1 MGFKKDNWPIYI
13 MIFMMFICGCKVLEI
28 QFENMLTIFKYLLTV
43 VLIISYTFSS
53 IVLLKRY
60 SDCEKDLINIRR
72 TMNENNSNCDNKN
85 KDFIKMQFKNAENL
99 EKAYLKKVDFVKDF
113 SSTTLKYCAAFAA
126 IWLKINF

>member
-1 MGFKKDNWPIYI
+1 
-13 MIFMMFICGCKVLEI
+13 
-28 QFENMLTIFKYLLTV
+28 
-43 VLIISYTFSS
+43 
-53 IVLLKRY
+53 
-60 SDCEKDLINIRR
+60 
-72 TMNENNSNCDNKN
+72 MNENNSNCDNKN